1 MIQTGEALG
10 SRHLPEVL
18 VWSELS
24 LQCIPFPPATDLVR
38 LLPNMHHDLFTVCAS
53 DIHGS
58 EQGRDALLTLV
69 AVWAAMVLSLLRLRS
84 HDDLHTAV
92 RRVACALTWRA
103 VDPGNY

>member
-1 MIQTGEALG
+1 MIQTGEALC
-10 SRHLPEVL
+10 SRHLSEVL

-24 LQCIPFPPATDLVR
+24 PATDLVR